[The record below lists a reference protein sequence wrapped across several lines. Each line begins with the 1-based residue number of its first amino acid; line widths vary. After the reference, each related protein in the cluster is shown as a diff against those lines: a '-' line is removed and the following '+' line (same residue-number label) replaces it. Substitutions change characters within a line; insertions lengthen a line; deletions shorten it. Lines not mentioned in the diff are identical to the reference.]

1 VRFEPVFLPDE
12 KRLNGRAS
20 QTFLRHYNGCPR
32 SGYLYALYKGE
43 ASTVEMVRGSALH
56 AVCERS
62 TALAISN
69 EWVTIPQEIVK
80 DMVNV
85 VLAEYPVPLEEH
97 DYIREMAYRWATE
110 YAAKPREVIAIESL
124 IVLHVGGWDVRMKVD
139 FAELLDDGERVHVV
153 DYKSS
158 RSMPTQEEIARK
170 RTDPLP
176 GGGEAAVLMAKNFQ
190 LVLYA
195 LGLAFGV
202 PVRVEECTRC
212 RGTGEPLNIYTP
224 DEMID
229 PQGSIL
235 ERDEETGAI
244 RALCNMCG
252 GSGRVETPEPF
263 SLAGRAQRFD
273 LEFVFP
279 GIEWDGRMGRREM
292 SLTRLELSEYM
303 ASLEALLANLDRSD
317 ETGDWP
323 AQISDAACG
332 ECPASSLCPIP
343 KELRDHRGTINTVE
357 QAAEALE
364 VLDRRRAED
373 AAIGRE
379 IKSFAKS
386 RGEID
391 IRFGKDKVQEWK
403 TSPVMKITDRDGLFA
418 AVERAV
424 RFGEP
429 LDRDAY
435 VQTKPSTGFKAR
447 TLTADELMAEAVEKG
462 SIG

>member
-69 EWVTIPQEIVK
+69 DWVTIPQEIVK

-110 YAAKPREVIAIESL
+110 YAAKPHEVIAIESL
-124 IVLHVGGWDVRMKVD
+124 IVLRVGGWDVRMKVD

-158 RSMPTQEEIARK
+158 RSMPTQEEVARK

-202 PVRVEECTRC
+202 PVRVED
-212 RGTGEPLNIYTP
+212 G
-224 DEMID
+224 
-229 PQGSIL
+229 
-235 ERDEETGAI
+235 
-244 RALCNMCG
+244 
-252 GSGRVETPEPF
+252 VEIPEPF

-303 ASLEALLANLDRSD
+303 DSLAALLANLDRSE

-323 AQISDAACG
+323 AQVSDAACG
-332 ECPASSLCPIP
+332 ECPARTLCPIP
-343 KELRDHRGTINTVE
+343 LELRDHRGEINTVE

-386 RGEID
+386 QGEID

-403 TSPVMKITDRDGLFA
+403 TSAVTKITDRDGLFA

>member
-1 VRFEPVFLPDE
+1 MSRFAPVHLPEDR
-12 KRLNGRAS
+12 KLNGKAS
-20 QTFLRHYNGCPR
+20 QTFLRHFNGCPR

-56 AVCERS
+56 AVLERS

-85 VLAEYPVPLEEH
+85 VLAEYHVPLEEH
-97 DYIREMAYRWATE
+97 DYVREMSYRWATE
-110 YAAKPREVIAIESL
+110 YAAKPHEVIAIESL
-124 IVLHVGGWDVRMKVD
+124 IVLRVGGWDVRMKVD

-158 RSMPTQEEIARK
+158 RSMPSQEEVARK

-202 PVRVEECTRC
+202 PVRVEDCAQCRLEIVAGERAESDPECLAC
-212 RGTGEPLNIYTP
+212 EGRG
-224 DEMID
+224 
-229 PQGSIL
+229 
-235 ERDEETGAI
+235 A
-244 RALCNMCG
+244 
-252 GSGRVETPEPF
+252 VEIPEPF

-273 LEFVFP
+273 LDFVFP
-279 GIEWDGRMGRREM
+279 GIEFDGRMGRREM

-303 ASLEALLANLDRSD
+303 DSLTALLANLDRSE

-323 AQISDAACG
+323 AQVSDAACT
-332 ECPASSLCPIP
+332 ECPARSLCPIP
-343 KELRDHRGTINTVE
+343 KELRDHRGEINTVE

-386 RGEID
+386 QGEID
-391 IRFGKDKVQEWK
+391 IRFGKDKVQAWS
-403 TSPVMKITDRDGLFA
+403 TVPVTKITDRDGLFA

-429 LDRDAY
+429 LNREDY

-462 SIG
+462 SLG

>member
-69 EWVTIPQEIVK
+69 DWVTIPQEIVK

-110 YAAKPREVIAIESL
+110 YAAKPHEVIAIESL
-124 IVLHVGGWDVRMKVD
+124 IVLRVGGWDVRMKVD

-158 RSMPTQEEIARK
+158 RSMPTQEEVARK

-202 PVRVEECTRC
+202 PVRVED
-212 RGTGEPLNIYTP
+212 G
-224 DEMID
+224 
-229 PQGSIL
+229 
-235 ERDEETGAI
+235 
-244 RALCNMCG
+244 
-252 GSGRVETPEPF
+252 VEIPEPF

-303 ASLEALLANLDRSD
+303 DSLAALLANLDRSE

-323 AQISDAACG
+323 AQVSDAACG

-343 KELRDHRGTINTVE
+343 LELRDHRGTINTVE

-386 RGEID
+386 QGEID

-403 TSPVMKITDRDGLFA
+403 TSAVTKIVDRDGLFA

-447 TLTADELMAEAVEKG
+447 TLTADELMAEAVKNG

>member
-69 EWVTIPQEIVK
+69 DWVTIPQEIVK

-158 RSMPTQEEIARK
+158 RSMPTQEEVARK

-202 PVRVEECTRC
+202 PVRVED
-212 RGTGEPLNIYTP
+212 G
-224 DEMID
+224 
-229 PQGSIL
+229 
-235 ERDEETGAI
+235 
-244 RALCNMCG
+244 
-252 GSGRVETPEPF
+252 VEIPEPF

-303 ASLEALLANLDRSD
+303 DSLAALLANLDRSE

-323 AQISDAACG
+323 AQVSDAACG

-343 KELRDHRGTINTVE
+343 LELRDHRGTINTVE

-386 RGEID
+386 QGEID

-403 TSPVMKITDRDGLFA
+403 TSAVTKIVDRDGLFA

>member
-1 VRFEPVFLPDE
+1 
-12 KRLNGRAS
+12 
-20 QTFLRHYNGCPR
+20 
-32 SGYLYALYKGE
+32 
-43 ASTVEMVRGSALH
+43 
-56 AVCERS
+56 
-62 TALAISN
+62 
-69 EWVTIPQEIVK
+69 
-80 DMVNV
+80 
-85 VLAEYPVPLEEH
+85 
-97 DYIREMAYRWATE
+97 
-110 YAAKPREVIAIESL
+110 
-124 IVLHVGGWDVRMKVD
+124 
-139 FAELLDDGERVHVV
+139 
-153 DYKSS
+153 
-158 RSMPTQEEIARK
+158 
-170 RTDPLP
+170 
-176 GGGEAAVLMAKNFQ
+176 
-190 LVLYA
+190 
-195 LGLAFGV
+195 V
-202 PVRVEECTRC
+202 PVRVETCPQCEGTARRYDAVVPDDEPCDLC
-212 RGTGEPLNIYTP
+212 EGRGH
-224 DEMID
+224 
-229 PQGSIL
+229 L
-235 ERDEETGAI
+235 EH
-244 RALCNMCG
+244 
-252 GSGRVETPEPF
+252 PEPF

-303 ASLEALLANLDRSD
+303 ASLEALLANLDRSE